1 MAFACVLAF
10 LQQQVQAGGVGTW
23 KAYLAYHDITW
34 AEKGGNR
41 IYILASN
48 DLYSYNEN
56 DNSIQTFDKINGL
69 SDNNIGFIGW
79 NKVAKRLVIAYSNY
93 NIDLMDEKREY
104 YEYSRLLQQVDDRE
118 QSHQRPLYER

>member
-1 MAFACVLAF
+1 MIKRLYLLAFACVLAF

-93 NIDLMDEKREY
+93 NIDLMDEKGILRI
-104 YEYSRLLQQVDDRE
+104 
-118 QSHQRPLYER
+118 